1 MKRDTRSND
10 NGYGQVRHV
19 ESVNSYTVKNV
30 KLSLKLHVSE
40 IFHVMFKMTKIS

>member
-19 ESVNSYTVKNV
+19 ESVNNYTVTNV

-40 IFHVMFKMTKIS
+40 IFHLR